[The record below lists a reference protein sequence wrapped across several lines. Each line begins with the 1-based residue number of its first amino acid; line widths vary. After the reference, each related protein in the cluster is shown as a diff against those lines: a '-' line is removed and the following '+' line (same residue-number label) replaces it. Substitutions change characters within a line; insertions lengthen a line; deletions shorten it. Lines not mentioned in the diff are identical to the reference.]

1 MCGIVGFSGHKKHA
15 KPLLL
20 EGLKRLEYRG
30 YDSAGLALYSPSTDD
45 FSIRR
50 CVGAVDALVEATKGD
65 GLSEVQGIAHTRWAT
80 HGVPSEVNA
89 HPHLAGQLVLVH
101 NGIIENHAQLR
112 RDLSA
117 KGQEFL
123 SQTDTEV
130 FAKLIDTIL
139 SGLTQAR
146 KLTWSKASVA
156 DRRQLVLE
164 SMREAMTQVEG
175 HYSVLFMVRGL
186 AGSLFGIQS
195 GAPLVVG
202 RNAEGSLVA
211 SDLQAVLPL
220 TQDAAFVSVGTLLE
234 ADANAVRFFEAK
246 TLKEVPVKY
255 EKIEWSAEKVDKSGY
270 ESYMMKEIF
279 QQPIVIADTLSGRMP
294 PTNLENFVWDNPR
307 AHEALWR
314 NVKKVYLIGCGTA
327 YHAAMVAKY
336 DFERWARLP
345 VEVDIASEFR
355 YRSPVLEPGTLVGV
369 ISQSG
374 ETADTLAALRLANEK
389 GMTTFSVCNVPNS
402 TIMRES
408 HFQYSTKAGPEIG
421 VASTKAFTAQL
432 TVLCSLAHDVAR
444 LRGLSGG
451 SAESESV
458 FHALARLPQDIE
470 AVLASAESFQKIGAS
485 LIDMKTVL
493 FLGRGPLFPIALEG
507 ALKLKEITYYHAE
520 GYAAGELKHG
530 PLALVDKNLVAI
542 VMAPR
547 DELHA
552 KTLSNLEEI
561 KSRGARI
568 IGIGEKGDK
577 AFEALCNEYIP
588 MPHAS
593 WAAAPLLYVVPTQLI
608 SYGLAKA
615 LGRNIDK
622 PRNLAKSVTVE

>member
-1 MCGIVGFSGHKKHA
+1 MCGIVGFTGQKKIA

-30 YDSAGLALYSPSTDD
+30 YDSAGIALYANDD
-45 FSIRR
+45 FAIRR
-50 CVGAVDALVEATKGD
+50 CVGPVDALVEAAKDD
-65 GLSEVQGIAHTRWAT
+65 GKFEVQGIAHTRWAT

-89 HPHLAGQLVLVH
+89 HPHRAGHLVLVH

-112 RDLSA
+112 NELA
-117 KGQEFL
+117 AQGKEFL

-130 FAKLIDTIL
+130 FAKLIDSCLEAICVLKKL
-139 SGLTQAR
+139 SWA
-146 KLTWSKASVA
+146 KSSPSE
-156 DRRQLVLE
+156 RRTVVLE
-164 SMREAMTQVEG
+164 AMRESMGRVEG
-175 HYSVLFMVRGL
+175 HYSVLFMVSGVP
-186 AGSLFGIQS
+186 GSLFGIQS

-202 RNAEGSLVA
+202 RSPEGSVVA
-211 SDLQAVLPL
+211 SDIQAVLPL
-220 TQDAAFVSVGTLLE
+220 TQEAAFVAVGTLLE
-234 ADANAVRFFEAK
+234 ADASEIRFFDAK
-246 TLKEVPVKY
+246 SLKPLGVKF
-255 EKIEWSAEKVDKSGY
+255 EKIEWSAEKVDKGGY

-294 PTNLENFVWDNPR
+294 QSDLEKFIWDNPR

-336 DFERWARLP
+336 DFEKWARLP

-355 YRSPVLEPGTLVGV
+355 YRNPILEPGTIVGV

-451 SAESESV
+451 SSPEESV

-470 AVLASAESFQKIGAS
+470 AVLAHAESFQKIGAS
-485 LIDMKTVL
+485 LQDKKTVL
-493 FLGRGPLFPIALEG
+493 FLGRGPMYPIALEG
-507 ALKLKEITYYHAE
+507 ALKLKEITYYHSE

-530 PLALVDKNLVAI
+530 PLALVDKQLAAI
-542 VMAPR
+542 VIAPR

-561 KSRGARI
+561 KSRGAYI
-568 IGIGEKGDK
+568 VGIGERGDK
-577 AFEALCNEYIP
+577 AFEALCDEYIP
-588 MPHAS
+588 MPRAS
-593 WAAAPLLYVVPTQLI
+593 WAAAPLLYVIPTQLI
-608 SYGLAKA
+608 SYGLAKQ